1 MFKKLCVFLL
11 MPTLLSSPV
20 QTVDRSKL
28 NFEVL
33 DIQIS
38 NDNIIVNG
46 WAVINDSQHFKDGST
61 HSHVLELKTSTETL
75 EVVGELTNIDM
86 TQQLE
91 YRGLPTCSKNAL
103 NQSNCN
109 YEFKKVGFKF
119 TIPLTILKE
128 DSDYEMFLKMN
139 AKQVNRTYR
148 IPLFYVQK
156 HDTILKKGNME
167 YIILSDFDHIGFSV
181 FKSTLVARTGP
192 SPLSDQLSIGKS
204 CSVAYGN
211 GAFLR
216 QSANFNNILDISLYN
231 GLITYFKVQVQE
243 SGCVNQRQRVI
254 ESSNSKIYTYVP
266 STHVNYRGNPAILY
280 VRSHKTA
287 PNLFVES
294 ATLYQYE
301 TYNPLD
307 YAHAQDETDG
317 QIAVDLALQ
326 SNCSEI
332 YIFGAIGE
340 RMDHV
345 LANIGLLNMILEYGV
360 KGYIIDEN
368 NLIFLMKESGEIE
381 YKKDKRLSLTAFGD
395 TVKGLSIIDAKY
407 PLESYDLKFGDSRT
421 VSNEFLD
428 KNVTVKFS
436 SGTLLVMITSDKK

>member
-91 YRGLPTCSKNAL
+91 YRGMPTCSKNAL

-167 YIILSDFDHIGFSV
+167 YIILSDYDHIGFSV

-266 STHVNYRGNPAILY
+266 STHVNYRGNPAVLY

-317 QIAVDLALQ
+317 QITDQIKVTH
-326 SNCSEI
+326 SNVNMKVPGNYTTCYTVKNSHNLSTYKCGPVI
-332 YIFGAIGE
+332 VLE
-340 RMDHV
+340 RPT
-345 LANIGLLNMILEYGV
+345 
-360 KGYIIDEN
+360 
-368 NLIFLMKESGEIE
+368 
-381 YKKDKRLSLTAFGD
+381 KRRFISKFTLHNTHLSLWNRDILKQSIF
-395 TVKGLSIIDAKY
+395 KEQGLRHKQLD
-407 PLESYDLKFGDSRT
+407 LEK
-421 VSNEFLD
+421 
-428 KNVTVKFS
+428 
-436 SGTLLVMITSDKK
+436 